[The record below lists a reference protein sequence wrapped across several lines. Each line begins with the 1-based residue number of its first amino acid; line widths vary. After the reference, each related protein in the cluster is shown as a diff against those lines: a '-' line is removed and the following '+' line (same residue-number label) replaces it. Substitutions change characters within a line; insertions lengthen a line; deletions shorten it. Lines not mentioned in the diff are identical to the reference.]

1 MTGTEAGDRVE
12 DSLVAD
18 CSDRDERVDVL
29 LVEDNPGDVKL
40 TKKAFEKG
48 SIEARIEVAADG
60 VEALDYLRE
69 RNDGADA
76 LVPDLVLLDLNL
88 PKKSGYE
95 VLEEIKSDP
104 DLRRLP
110 VVILTSSESESDV
123 IDTYDDHANAYL
135 TKPVSFAGFQEV
147 VEKIEDFWFCV
158 SELPPR

>member
-1 MTGTEAGDRVE
+1 MTGTQAGDGGK

-18 CSDRDERVDVL
+18 CPERGECVDIL

-40 TKKAFEKG
+40 TKKAFEKA
-48 SIEARIEVAADG
+48 SVEARIEVTADG
-60 VEALDYLRE
+60 VEALDYLHE
-69 RNDGADA
+69 RNDQSDA
-76 LVPDLVLLDLNL
+76 LVPDLILLDLNL

-95 VLEEIKSDP
+95 VLAEIKSDP
-104 DLRRLP
+104 DLRRIP

-147 VEKIEDFWFCV
+147 VEKIEGFWFCV
-158 SELPPR
+158 SKLPPR